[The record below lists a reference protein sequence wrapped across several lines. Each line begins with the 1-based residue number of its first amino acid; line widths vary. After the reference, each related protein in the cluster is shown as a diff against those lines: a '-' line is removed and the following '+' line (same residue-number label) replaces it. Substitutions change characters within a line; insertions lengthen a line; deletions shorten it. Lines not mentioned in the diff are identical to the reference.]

1 MRIGEHNFIRQL
13 QLHNE
18 KALVYVIDAYGG
30 LLKSIIRKQLYCLPE
45 RQEECMDDVL
55 LNIWQN
61 ISDFDETRNSF
72 KNWAAAIARYRAVD
86 YLRQYQRELMTVD
99 IEGTAVA
106 KEDKRLAAVMEQEIS
121 EEVEKMLDCLK
132 PMDRELFLRL
142 YVDTIYQLLNDV
154 ETDFSKYEQDELSVL
169 EKDRHKQTVLREVKR
184 MKNKKMKAW
193 KIAAGAAAACAVTVG
208 TVSLANPVFANEIF
222 SSVFGSLV
230 ENARGS
236 KYEKEDTTTLKTE
249 DEGLNKADGILARI
263 MDDGNKGNGPAISI
277 DGTQLAGYSER
288 SFEKTKDGSFV
299 AMNQIDLM
307 SPADSREKEIDLGL
321 DEKGTLVVNWDLS
334 EFSGYLWDQWDD
346 SGEYMKTGE
355 TKGQWNLR
363 FPVTIDR
370 SHNQTY
376 AVNKEDNGVQVKNAV
391 KTKAGLVLEVELP
404 DFTKAPYND
413 PYNDPDLAVKDSS
426 GKCLQWIN
434 QKTMQH
440 DDGTATMQIM
450 VLYDGEK
457 DLSFEVTT
465 KDEDQIKLADISF
478 QIP

>member
-1 MRIGEHNFIRQL
+1 M
-13 QLHNE
+13 
-18 KALVYVIDAYGG
+18 K
-30 LLKSIIRKQLYCLPE
+30 K
-45 RQEECMDDVL
+45 
-55 LNIWQN
+55 
-61 ISDFDETRNSF
+61 
-72 KNWAAAIARYRAVD
+72 
-86 YLRQYQRELMTVD
+86 
-99 IEGTAVA
+99 
-106 KEDKRLAAVMEQEIS
+106 
-121 EEVEKMLDCLK
+121 
-132 PMDRELFLRL
+132 
-142 YVDTIYQLLNDV
+142 TIYQLLNDV
-154 ETDFSKYEQDELSVL
+154 ETDFSKYERDELSVL
-169 EKDRHKQTVLREVKR
+169 EKNRHKQTVLREVKR

-193 KIAAGAAAACAVTVG
+193 KIAAGAAAACAVMVG

-236 KYEKEDTTTLKTE
+236 KYEKEDTDLYTKIGKNAEAVQEKTGKDEGDDYVTTMENNGVTISVSDVYCDGYVLYFTTTLKTE

-288 SFEKTKDGSFV
+288 PFEKTKDGSFV

-307 SPADSREKEIDLGL
+307 SPADSREKDIDLGL

-355 TKGQWNLR
+355 TKGKWNLR

-370 SHNQTY
+370 PHNQTY

-478 QIP
+478 QIQ

>member
-1 MRIGEHNFIRQL
+1 M
-13 QLHNE
+13 
-18 KALVYVIDAYGG
+18 K
-30 LLKSIIRKQLYCLPE
+30 K
-45 RQEECMDDVL
+45 
-55 LNIWQN
+55 
-61 ISDFDETRNSF
+61 
-72 KNWAAAIARYRAVD
+72 
-86 YLRQYQRELMTVD
+86 
-99 IEGTAVA
+99 
-106 KEDKRLAAVMEQEIS
+106 
-121 EEVEKMLDCLK
+121 
-132 PMDRELFLRL
+132 
-142 YVDTIYQLLNDV
+142 TIYQLLNDV

-169 EKDRHKQTVLREVKR
+169 EVKR

-193 KIAAGAAAACAVTVG
+193 KIAAGAAAACAVTIG

-236 KYEKEDTTTLKTE
+236 KYEKEDTDLYTKIGKNAEAVQENTGKGEGDNYVTTMENNGVTISVSDVYCDGYVLYFTTTLKTE

-288 SFEKTKDGSFV
+288 PFEKTKDGSFV

-334 EFSGYLWDQWDD
+334 ELSGYLWDQWDD

-376 AVNKEDNGVQVKNAV
+376 AINKEDNGVQVKNAV

>member
-1 MRIGEHNFIRQL
+1 M
-13 QLHNE
+13 
-18 KALVYVIDAYGG
+18 K
-30 LLKSIIRKQLYCLPE
+30 K
-45 RQEECMDDVL
+45 
-55 LNIWQN
+55 
-61 ISDFDETRNSF
+61 
-72 KNWAAAIARYRAVD
+72 
-86 YLRQYQRELMTVD
+86 
-99 IEGTAVA
+99 
-106 KEDKRLAAVMEQEIS
+106 
-121 EEVEKMLDCLK
+121 
-132 PMDRELFLRL
+132 
-142 YVDTIYQLLNDV
+142 TIYQLLNDV

-169 EKDRHKQTVLREVKR
+169 EKNRHKQTVLREVKR

-193 KIAAGAAAACAVTVG
+193 KIAAGAAAACAVTIG

-236 KYEKEDTTTLKTE
+236 KYEKEDTDLYTKIGKNAEAVQEKTGKDEGDDYVTTMENNGVTISVSDVYCDGYVLYFTTTLKTE

-307 SPADSREKEIDLGL
+307 SPADSREKDIDLGL

-334 EFSGYLWDQWDD
+334 ELSGYLWDQWDA

-478 QIP
+478 QIQ

>member
-1 MRIGEHNFIRQL
+1 M
-13 QLHNE
+13 
-18 KALVYVIDAYGG
+18 K
-30 LLKSIIRKQLYCLPE
+30 K
-45 RQEECMDDVL
+45 
-55 LNIWQN
+55 
-61 ISDFDETRNSF
+61 
-72 KNWAAAIARYRAVD
+72 
-86 YLRQYQRELMTVD
+86 
-99 IEGTAVA
+99 
-106 KEDKRLAAVMEQEIS
+106 
-121 EEVEKMLDCLK
+121 
-132 PMDRELFLRL
+132 
-142 YVDTIYQLLNDV
+142 TIYQLLNDV

-169 EKDRHKQTVLREVKR
+169 EKNRHKQTVLREVKR

-236 KYEKEDTTTLKTE
+236 KYEKEDTDLYTKIGKNAEALQEKTGKDEGDDYVTTMENNGVTISVSDVYCDGYVLYFTTTLKTE

-334 EFSGYLWDQWDD
+334 EFSGYLWDQWDA

-376 AVNKEDNGVQVKNAV
+376 AINKEDNEVQVKNAI

-404 DFTKAPYND
+404 DFTKA

>member
-1 MRIGEHNFIRQL
+1 M
-13 QLHNE
+13 
-18 KALVYVIDAYGG
+18 K
-30 LLKSIIRKQLYCLPE
+30 K
-45 RQEECMDDVL
+45 
-55 LNIWQN
+55 
-61 ISDFDETRNSF
+61 
-72 KNWAAAIARYRAVD
+72 
-86 YLRQYQRELMTVD
+86 
-99 IEGTAVA
+99 
-106 KEDKRLAAVMEQEIS
+106 
-121 EEVEKMLDCLK
+121 
-132 PMDRELFLRL
+132 
-142 YVDTIYQLLNDV
+142 TIYQLLNDV

-236 KYEKEDTTTLKTE
+236 KYEKEDTDLYTKIGKNAEAVQEKTGKDEGDDYVTTMENNGVTISVSDVYCDGYVLYFTTTLKTE

>member
-1 MRIGEHNFIRQL
+1 M
-13 QLHNE
+13 
-18 KALVYVIDAYGG
+18 K
-30 LLKSIIRKQLYCLPE
+30 K
-45 RQEECMDDVL
+45 
-55 LNIWQN
+55 
-61 ISDFDETRNSF
+61 
-72 KNWAAAIARYRAVD
+72 
-86 YLRQYQRELMTVD
+86 
-99 IEGTAVA
+99 
-106 KEDKRLAAVMEQEIS
+106 
-121 EEVEKMLDCLK
+121 
-132 PMDRELFLRL
+132 
-142 YVDTIYQLLNDV
+142 TIYQLLNDV

-169 EKDRHKQTVLREVKR
+169 EKNRHKQTVLREVKR

-193 KIAAGAAAACAVTVG
+193 KIAAGAAAACAVTIG

-236 KYEKEDTTTLKTE
+236 KYEKEDTDLYTKIGKNAEAVQEKTGKDEGDDYVTTMENNGVTISVSDVYCDGYVLYFTTTLKTE

>member
-1 MRIGEHNFIRQL
+1 M
-13 QLHNE
+13 
-18 KALVYVIDAYGG
+18 K
-30 LLKSIIRKQLYCLPE
+30 K
-45 RQEECMDDVL
+45 
-55 LNIWQN
+55 
-61 ISDFDETRNSF
+61 
-72 KNWAAAIARYRAVD
+72 
-86 YLRQYQRELMTVD
+86 
-99 IEGTAVA
+99 
-106 KEDKRLAAVMEQEIS
+106 
-121 EEVEKMLDCLK
+121 
-132 PMDRELFLRL
+132 
-142 YVDTIYQLLNDV
+142 TIYQLLNDV

-236 KYEKEDTTTLKTE
+236 KYEKEDTDLYTKIGKNAEAVQEKTGKDEEDNYVTTMENNGVTISVSDVYCDGYVLYFTTTLKTE

-288 SFEKTKDGSFV
+288 PFEKTKDGSFV

-307 SPADSREKEIDLGL
+307 SPADSCEKEIDLGL

-440 DDGTATMQIM
+440 DAGTATMQIM

-478 QIP
+478 QIQ

>member
-1 MRIGEHNFIRQL
+1 M
-13 QLHNE
+13 
-18 KALVYVIDAYGG
+18 K
-30 LLKSIIRKQLYCLPE
+30 K
-45 RQEECMDDVL
+45 
-55 LNIWQN
+55 
-61 ISDFDETRNSF
+61 
-72 KNWAAAIARYRAVD
+72 
-86 YLRQYQRELMTVD
+86 
-99 IEGTAVA
+99 
-106 KEDKRLAAVMEQEIS
+106 
-121 EEVEKMLDCLK
+121 
-132 PMDRELFLRL
+132 
-142 YVDTIYQLLNDV
+142 TIYQLLNDV

-169 EKDRHKQTVLREVKR
+169 EKNRHKQTVLREVKR

-236 KYEKEDTTTLKTE
+236 KYEKEDTDLYTKIGKNAEAVQEKTGKDEGDDYVTTMENNGVTISVSDVYCDGYVLYFTTTLKTE

>member
-1 MRIGEHNFIRQL
+1 M
-13 QLHNE
+13 
-18 KALVYVIDAYGG
+18 K
-30 LLKSIIRKQLYCLPE
+30 K
-45 RQEECMDDVL
+45 
-55 LNIWQN
+55 
-61 ISDFDETRNSF
+61 
-72 KNWAAAIARYRAVD
+72 
-86 YLRQYQRELMTVD
+86 
-99 IEGTAVA
+99 
-106 KEDKRLAAVMEQEIS
+106 
-121 EEVEKMLDCLK
+121 
-132 PMDRELFLRL
+132 
-142 YVDTIYQLLNDV
+142 TIYQLLNDV
-154 ETDFSKYEQDELSVL
+154 ETDFGKYEQDELSVQ
-169 EKDRHKQTVLREVKR
+169 EKDRHKQRVLREVKK
-184 MKNKKMKAW
+184 MKNKKMKVW

-208 TVSLANPVFANEIF
+208 TLSLANPVFANEIF
-222 SSVFGSLV
+222 SGVFGSLV

-236 KYEKEDTTTLKTE
+236 KYEKEDTDLYTKIGKNAEAVQEAVQEEAGKGDGYVTAMEDNGVAISVSDVYCDGYVLYFTTTLKTE
-249 DEGLNKADGILARI
+249 NEKLNQADGI
-263 MDDGNKGNGPAISI
+263 MSDGNKGNGPAISI

-288 SFEKTKDGSFV
+288 PFEKTKDGSFV

-307 SPADSREKEIDLGL
+307 SPADSSEKDIDLCL

-334 EFSGYLWDQWDD
+334 EISGYLWDQWDA

-370 SHNQTY
+370 SHNRTY
-376 AVNKEDNGVQVKNAV
+376 AINKEDNGVQVKNAV

-413 PYNDPDLAVKDSS
+413 PYNDPNLAVKDKN
-426 GKCLQWIN
+426 GTCLQWMN

-440 DDGTATMQIM
+440 DDGTAAMQIM

-465 KDEDQIKLADISF
+465 RDENQITLADIGF

>member
-1 MRIGEHNFIRQL
+1 M
-13 QLHNE
+13 
-18 KALVYVIDAYGG
+18 K
-30 LLKSIIRKQLYCLPE
+30 K
-45 RQEECMDDVL
+45 
-55 LNIWQN
+55 
-61 ISDFDETRNSF
+61 
-72 KNWAAAIARYRAVD
+72 
-86 YLRQYQRELMTVD
+86 
-99 IEGTAVA
+99 
-106 KEDKRLAAVMEQEIS
+106 
-121 EEVEKMLDCLK
+121 
-132 PMDRELFLRL
+132 
-142 YVDTIYQLLNDV
+142 TIYQLLNDV

-169 EKDRHKQTVLREVKR
+169 EKNRHKQTVLREVKR

-208 TVSLANPVFANEIF
+208 TVSLANPVFTNEIF

-236 KYEKEDTTTLKTE
+236 KYEKEDTDLYTKIGKNAEAVQEKTGKDEGDDYVTTMENNGVTISVSDVYCDGYVLYFTTTLKTE

>member
-1 MRIGEHNFIRQL
+1 M
-13 QLHNE
+13 
-18 KALVYVIDAYGG
+18 K
-30 LLKSIIRKQLYCLPE
+30 K
-45 RQEECMDDVL
+45 
-55 LNIWQN
+55 
-61 ISDFDETRNSF
+61 
-72 KNWAAAIARYRAVD
+72 
-86 YLRQYQRELMTVD
+86 
-99 IEGTAVA
+99 
-106 KEDKRLAAVMEQEIS
+106 
-121 EEVEKMLDCLK
+121 
-132 PMDRELFLRL
+132 
-142 YVDTIYQLLNDV
+142 TIYQLLNDV

-169 EKDRHKQTVLREVKR
+169 EKNRHKQTVLREVKR

-236 KYEKEDTTTLKTE
+236 KYEKEDTDLYTKIGKNAEAVQEKTGKDEGDDYVTTMENNGVTISVSDVYCDGYVLYFTTTLKTE

-370 SHNQTY
+370 PHNQTY

-478 QIP
+478 QIQ

>member
-1 MRIGEHNFIRQL
+1 M
-13 QLHNE
+13 
-18 KALVYVIDAYGG
+18 K
-30 LLKSIIRKQLYCLPE
+30 K
-45 RQEECMDDVL
+45 
-55 LNIWQN
+55 
-61 ISDFDETRNSF
+61 
-72 KNWAAAIARYRAVD
+72 
-86 YLRQYQRELMTVD
+86 
-99 IEGTAVA
+99 
-106 KEDKRLAAVMEQEIS
+106 
-121 EEVEKMLDCLK
+121 
-132 PMDRELFLRL
+132 
-142 YVDTIYQLLNDV
+142 TIYQLLNDV

-193 KIAAGAAAACAVTVG
+193 KIAAGAAAACAVMVG

-236 KYEKEDTTTLKTE
+236 KYEKEDTDLYTKIGKNAEALQEKTGKDEGDDYVTTMENNGVTISVSDVYCDGYILYFTTTLKTE

-334 EFSGYLWDQWDD
+334 EFSGYLWDQWDA

-376 AVNKEDNGVQVKNAV
+376 AINKEDNGVQVKNAV

-478 QIP
+478 QIQ

>member
-1 MRIGEHNFIRQL
+1 M
-13 QLHNE
+13 
-18 KALVYVIDAYGG
+18 K
-30 LLKSIIRKQLYCLPE
+30 K
-45 RQEECMDDVL
+45 
-55 LNIWQN
+55 
-61 ISDFDETRNSF
+61 
-72 KNWAAAIARYRAVD
+72 
-86 YLRQYQRELMTVD
+86 
-99 IEGTAVA
+99 
-106 KEDKRLAAVMEQEIS
+106 
-121 EEVEKMLDCLK
+121 
-132 PMDRELFLRL
+132 
-142 YVDTIYQLLNDV
+142 TIYQLLNDV

-169 EKDRHKQTVLREVKR
+169 EKNRHKQTVLREVKR

-193 KIAAGAAAACAVTVG
+193 KIAAGAAAACAVTIG

-236 KYEKEDTTTLKTE
+236 KYEKEDTDLYTKIGKNAEAVQENTGKGEGDNYVTTMENNGVTISVSDVYCDGYVLYFTTTLKTE

-288 SFEKTKDGSFV
+288 PFEKTKDGSFV

-334 EFSGYLWDQWDD
+334 ELSGYLWDQWDD

-376 AVNKEDNGVQVKNAV
+376 AINKEDNGVQVKNAV

>member
-1 MRIGEHNFIRQL
+1 M
-13 QLHNE
+13 
-18 KALVYVIDAYGG
+18 K
-30 LLKSIIRKQLYCLPE
+30 K
-45 RQEECMDDVL
+45 
-55 LNIWQN
+55 
-61 ISDFDETRNSF
+61 
-72 KNWAAAIARYRAVD
+72 
-86 YLRQYQRELMTVD
+86 
-99 IEGTAVA
+99 
-106 KEDKRLAAVMEQEIS
+106 
-121 EEVEKMLDCLK
+121 
-132 PMDRELFLRL
+132 
-142 YVDTIYQLLNDV
+142 TIYQLLNDV

-169 EKDRHKQTVLREVKR
+169 EKNRHKQTVLREVKR

-193 KIAAGAAAACAVTVG
+193 KIAAGAAAACAVTIG

-236 KYEKEDTTTLKTE
+236 KYEKEDTDLYTKIGKNAEAVQEKTGKDEGDDYVTTMENNGVTISVSDVYCDGYVLYFTTTLKTE

-434 QKTMQH
+434 QKTVQH

>member
-1 MRIGEHNFIRQL
+1 M
-13 QLHNE
+13 
-18 KALVYVIDAYGG
+18 K
-30 LLKSIIRKQLYCLPE
+30 K
-45 RQEECMDDVL
+45 
-55 LNIWQN
+55 
-61 ISDFDETRNSF
+61 
-72 KNWAAAIARYRAVD
+72 
-86 YLRQYQRELMTVD
+86 
-99 IEGTAVA
+99 
-106 KEDKRLAAVMEQEIS
+106 
-121 EEVEKMLDCLK
+121 
-132 PMDRELFLRL
+132 
-142 YVDTIYQLLNDV
+142 TIYQLLNDV

-169 EKDRHKQTVLREVKR
+169 EKNRHKQTVLREVKR

-193 KIAAGAAAACAVTVG
+193 KIAAGAAAACAVTIG

-236 KYEKEDTTTLKTE
+236 KYEKEDTDLYTKIGKNAEAVQENTGKGEGDNYVTTMENNGVTISVSDVYCDGYVLYFTTTLKTE

-288 SFEKTKDGSFV
+288 PFEKTKDGSFV

-376 AVNKEDNGVQVKNAV
+376 AINKEDNGVQVKNAV

-434 QKTMQH
+434 QKTVQH

>member
-1 MRIGEHNFIRQL
+1 M
-13 QLHNE
+13 
-18 KALVYVIDAYGG
+18 K
-30 LLKSIIRKQLYCLPE
+30 K
-45 RQEECMDDVL
+45 
-55 LNIWQN
+55 
-61 ISDFDETRNSF
+61 
-72 KNWAAAIARYRAVD
+72 
-86 YLRQYQRELMTVD
+86 
-99 IEGTAVA
+99 
-106 KEDKRLAAVMEQEIS
+106 
-121 EEVEKMLDCLK
+121 
-132 PMDRELFLRL
+132 
-142 YVDTIYQLLNDV
+142 TIYQLLNDV

-236 KYEKEDTTTLKTE
+236 KYEKEDTDLYTKIGKNAEAVQEKTGKDEGDNYVTTMENNGVTISVSDVYCDGYVLYFTTTLKTE

-478 QIP
+478 QIQ

>member
-1 MRIGEHNFIRQL
+1 M
-13 QLHNE
+13 
-18 KALVYVIDAYGG
+18 K
-30 LLKSIIRKQLYCLPE
+30 K
-45 RQEECMDDVL
+45 
-55 LNIWQN
+55 
-61 ISDFDETRNSF
+61 
-72 KNWAAAIARYRAVD
+72 
-86 YLRQYQRELMTVD
+86 
-99 IEGTAVA
+99 
-106 KEDKRLAAVMEQEIS
+106 
-121 EEVEKMLDCLK
+121 
-132 PMDRELFLRL
+132 
-142 YVDTIYQLLNDV
+142 TIYQLLNDV
-154 ETDFSKYEQDELSVL
+154 ETDFGKYEQDELSVQ

-184 MKNKKMKAW
+184 MKNNKRKAW
-193 KIAAGAAAACAVTVG
+193 KIVAGTAAACAAMIG

-236 KYEKEDTTTLKTE
+236 KYEKEDTDLYTKIGKNAEAVQEEAGKGEGDGYVTVMENNGVTISVSDVYCDGYVLYFTTTLKTE
-249 DEGLNKADGILARI
+249 DEKLNQADGILARI
-263 MDDGNKGNGPAISI
+263 MSEGNKGDGPAISI

-288 SFEKTKDGSFV
+288 PFEKTKDGSFV

-307 SPADSREKEIDLGL
+307 SPADSSEKDVDLGI
-321 DEKGTLVVNWDLS
+321 DSKETLVVNWDLS
-334 EFSGYLWDQWDD
+334 ELSGYLWDQWDA
-346 SGEYMKTGE
+346 SGEYMQTGE

-376 AVNKEDNGVQVKNAV
+376 AINKEDNGVRVKNAV
-391 KTKAGLVLEVELP
+391 KTKAGLVVEVELP

-413 PYNDPDLAVKDSS
+413 PYNDPDLVVKDKN
-426 GKCLQWIN
+426 GTCLQWMN

-465 KDEDQIKLADISF
+465 KDEDQITLADIGF

>member
-1 MRIGEHNFIRQL
+1 M
-13 QLHNE
+13 
-18 KALVYVIDAYGG
+18 K
-30 LLKSIIRKQLYCLPE
+30 K
-45 RQEECMDDVL
+45 
-55 LNIWQN
+55 
-61 ISDFDETRNSF
+61 
-72 KNWAAAIARYRAVD
+72 
-86 YLRQYQRELMTVD
+86 
-99 IEGTAVA
+99 
-106 KEDKRLAAVMEQEIS
+106 
-121 EEVEKMLDCLK
+121 
-132 PMDRELFLRL
+132 
-142 YVDTIYQLLNDV
+142 TIYQLLNDV
-154 ETDFSKYEQDELSVL
+154 ETDFGKYEQDELSVQ

-184 MKNKKMKAW
+184 MKNNKRKAW
-193 KIAAGAAAACAVTVG
+193 KIVAGTAAACAAMIG

-236 KYEKEDTTTLKTE
+236 KYEKEDTDLYTKIGKNAEAVQEEAGKGEGDGYVTVMENNGVTISVSDVYCDGYVLYFTTTLKTE
-249 DEGLNKADGILARI
+249 DEKLNQADGILARI
-263 MDDGNKGNGPAISI
+263 MSEGNKGDGPAISI

-288 SFEKTKDGSFV
+288 PFEKTKDGSFV

-307 SPADSREKEIDLGL
+307 SPADSSEKDVDLGI
-321 DEKGTLVVNWDLS
+321 DSKETLVVNWDLS
-334 EFSGYLWDQWDD
+334 ELSGYLWDQWDA
-346 SGEYMKTGE
+346 SGEYMQTGE

-376 AVNKEDNGVQVKNAV
+376 AINKEHNGVRVKNAV
-391 KTKAGLVLEVELP
+391 KTKAGLVVEVELP

-413 PYNDPDLAVKDSS
+413 PYNDPDLAVKDKN
-426 GKCLQWIN
+426 GTCLQWMN

-465 KDEDQIKLADISF
+465 KDEDQITLADIGF

>member
-1 MRIGEHNFIRQL
+1 M
-13 QLHNE
+13 
-18 KALVYVIDAYGG
+18 K
-30 LLKSIIRKQLYCLPE
+30 K
-45 RQEECMDDVL
+45 
-55 LNIWQN
+55 
-61 ISDFDETRNSF
+61 
-72 KNWAAAIARYRAVD
+72 
-86 YLRQYQRELMTVD
+86 
-99 IEGTAVA
+99 
-106 KEDKRLAAVMEQEIS
+106 
-121 EEVEKMLDCLK
+121 
-132 PMDRELFLRL
+132 
-142 YVDTIYQLLNDV
+142 TIYQLLNDV
-154 ETDFSKYEQDELSVL
+154 ETDFGKYEQDELSVQ

-184 MKNKKMKAW
+184 MKNNKRKAW
-193 KIAAGAAAACAVTVG
+193 KIVAGTAAACAAMIG

-236 KYEKEDTTTLKTE
+236 KYEKEDTDLYTKIGKNAEAVQEEAGKGEGDGYVTVMENNGVTISVSDVYCDGYVLYFTTTLKTE
-249 DEGLNKADGILARI
+249 DEKLNQADGILARI
-263 MDDGNKGNGPAISI
+263 MSEGNKGDGPAISI

-288 SFEKTKDGSFV
+288 PFEKTKDGSFV

-307 SPADSREKEIDLGL
+307 SPADSSEKDVDLGI
-321 DEKGTLVVNWDLS
+321 DSKETLVVNWDLS
-334 EFSGYLWDQWDD
+334 ELSGYLWDQWDA
-346 SGEYMKTGE
+346 SGEYMQTGE

-376 AVNKEDNGVQVKNAV
+376 AINKEDNGVRVKNAV
-391 KTKAGLVLEVELP
+391 KTKAGLVVEVELP

-413 PYNDPDLAVKDSS
+413 PYNDPDLAVKDKN
-426 GKCLQWIN
+426 GTCLQWMN

-465 KDEDQIKLADISF
+465 KDEDQITLADIGF

>member
-1 MRIGEHNFIRQL
+1 M
-13 QLHNE
+13 
-18 KALVYVIDAYGG
+18 K
-30 LLKSIIRKQLYCLPE
+30 K
-45 RQEECMDDVL
+45 
-55 LNIWQN
+55 
-61 ISDFDETRNSF
+61 
-72 KNWAAAIARYRAVD
+72 
-86 YLRQYQRELMTVD
+86 
-99 IEGTAVA
+99 
-106 KEDKRLAAVMEQEIS
+106 
-121 EEVEKMLDCLK
+121 
-132 PMDRELFLRL
+132 
-142 YVDTIYQLLNDV
+142 TIYQLLNDV

-236 KYEKEDTTTLKTE
+236 KYEKEDTDLYTKIGKNAEAVQEKTGKDEGDNYVTTMENNGVTISVSDVYCDGYVLYFTTTLKTE

-288 SFEKTKDGSFV
+288 PFEKTKDGSFV

-334 EFSGYLWDQWDD
+334 EFSGYLWDQWDA

-376 AVNKEDNGVQVKNAV
+376 AINKEDNGVQVKNAI

>member
-1 MRIGEHNFIRQL
+1 M
-13 QLHNE
+13 
-18 KALVYVIDAYGG
+18 K
-30 LLKSIIRKQLYCLPE
+30 K
-45 RQEECMDDVL
+45 
-55 LNIWQN
+55 
-61 ISDFDETRNSF
+61 
-72 KNWAAAIARYRAVD
+72 
-86 YLRQYQRELMTVD
+86 
-99 IEGTAVA
+99 
-106 KEDKRLAAVMEQEIS
+106 
-121 EEVEKMLDCLK
+121 
-132 PMDRELFLRL
+132 
-142 YVDTIYQLLNDV
+142 TIYQLLNDV

-169 EKDRHKQTVLREVKR
+169 EKNRHKQTVLREEKR

-193 KIAAGAAAACAVTVG
+193 KIAAGAAAACAVTIG

-236 KYEKEDTTTLKTE
+236 KYEKEDTDLYTKIGKNAEAVQEKTGKDEGDDYVTTMENNGVTISVSDVYCDGYVLYFTTTLKTE

-288 SFEKTKDGSFV
+288 PFEKTKDGSFV

-307 SPADSREKEIDLGL
+307 SPADSREKDIDLGL

-334 EFSGYLWDQWDD
+334 ELSGYLWDQWDA

-478 QIP
+478 QIQ

>member
-1 MRIGEHNFIRQL
+1 M
-13 QLHNE
+13 
-18 KALVYVIDAYGG
+18 K
-30 LLKSIIRKQLYCLPE
+30 K
-45 RQEECMDDVL
+45 
-55 LNIWQN
+55 
-61 ISDFDETRNSF
+61 
-72 KNWAAAIARYRAVD
+72 
-86 YLRQYQRELMTVD
+86 
-99 IEGTAVA
+99 
-106 KEDKRLAAVMEQEIS
+106 
-121 EEVEKMLDCLK
+121 
-132 PMDRELFLRL
+132 
-142 YVDTIYQLLNDV
+142 TIYQLLNDV
-154 ETDFSKYEQDELSVL
+154 ETDFGKYEQDELSVQ

-184 MKNKKMKAW
+184 MKNNKRKAW
-193 KIAAGAAAACAVTVG
+193 KIVAGTAAACAAMIG

-236 KYEKEDTTTLKTE
+236 KYEKEDTDLYTKIGKNAEAVQEEAGNGEGDGYVTVMENNGVTISVSDVYCDGYVLYFTTTLKTE
-249 DEGLNKADGILARI
+249 DEKLNQADGILARI
-263 MDDGNKGNGPAISI
+263 MSEGNKGDGPAISI

-288 SFEKTKDGSFV
+288 PFEKTKDGSFV

-307 SPADSREKEIDLGL
+307 SPADSSEKDVDLGI
-321 DEKGTLVVNWDLS
+321 DSKETLVVNWDLS
-334 EFSGYLWDQWDD
+334 ELSGYLWDQWDA
-346 SGEYMKTGE
+346 SGEYMQTGE

-376 AVNKEDNGVQVKNAV
+376 AINKEDNGVRVKNAV
-391 KTKAGLVLEVELP
+391 KTKAGLVVEVELP

-413 PYNDPDLAVKDSS
+413 PYNDPDLAVKDKN
-426 GKCLQWIN
+426 GTCLQWMN

-465 KDEDQIKLADISF
+465 KDEDQITLADIGF

>member
-1 MRIGEHNFIRQL
+1 M
-13 QLHNE
+13 
-18 KALVYVIDAYGG
+18 K
-30 LLKSIIRKQLYCLPE
+30 K
-45 RQEECMDDVL
+45 
-55 LNIWQN
+55 
-61 ISDFDETRNSF
+61 
-72 KNWAAAIARYRAVD
+72 
-86 YLRQYQRELMTVD
+86 
-99 IEGTAVA
+99 
-106 KEDKRLAAVMEQEIS
+106 
-121 EEVEKMLDCLK
+121 
-132 PMDRELFLRL
+132 
-142 YVDTIYQLLNDV
+142 TIYQLLNDV

-184 MKNKKMKAW
+184 MKNKKMKTW
-193 KIAAGAAAACAVTVG
+193 KVAAAAAACAVTVG
-208 TVSLANPVFANEIF
+208 AVSLANPVFANEIF

-236 KYEKEDTTTLKTE
+236 KYGKEDTDLYTKIGKNAEAVQEKTGKDERDDYVTTMENNGVTISVSDVYCDGYVLYFTTTLKTE
-249 DEGLNKADGILARI
+249 NEGLNKADGILARI

-288 SFEKTKDGSFV
+288 PFEKTKDGSFV

-307 SPADSREKEIDLGL
+307 SPADSSEKDIDLGL
-321 DEKGTLVVNWDLS
+321 DEKETLVVNWDLS
-334 EFSGYLWDQWDD
+334 ELSGYLWDQWDD
-346 SGEYMKTGE
+346 SGEYMRTGE
-355 TKGQWNLR
+355 TKGQWNLC

-370 SHNQTY
+370 THNQTY
-376 AVNKEDNGVQVKNAV
+376 AVNKEDNGVRVKNAI

-457 DLSFEVTT
+457 NLSFEVTT
-465 KDEDQIKLADISF
+465 KDEEQIKLADIGF
-478 QIP
+478 QI

>member
-1 MRIGEHNFIRQL
+1 M
-13 QLHNE
+13 
-18 KALVYVIDAYGG
+18 K
-30 LLKSIIRKQLYCLPE
+30 K
-45 RQEECMDDVL
+45 
-55 LNIWQN
+55 
-61 ISDFDETRNSF
+61 
-72 KNWAAAIARYRAVD
+72 
-86 YLRQYQRELMTVD
+86 
-99 IEGTAVA
+99 
-106 KEDKRLAAVMEQEIS
+106 
-121 EEVEKMLDCLK
+121 
-132 PMDRELFLRL
+132 
-142 YVDTIYQLLNDV
+142 TIYQLLNDV

-236 KYEKEDTTTLKTE
+236 KYEKEDTDLYTKIGKNAEAVQEKTGKDEGDNYVTTMENNGVTISVSDVYCDGYVLYFTTTLKTE

-288 SFEKTKDGSFV
+288 PFEKTKDGSFV

-478 QIP
+478 QIQ

>member
-1 MRIGEHNFIRQL
+1 M
-13 QLHNE
+13 
-18 KALVYVIDAYGG
+18 K
-30 LLKSIIRKQLYCLPE
+30 K
-45 RQEECMDDVL
+45 
-55 LNIWQN
+55 
-61 ISDFDETRNSF
+61 
-72 KNWAAAIARYRAVD
+72 
-86 YLRQYQRELMTVD
+86 
-99 IEGTAVA
+99 
-106 KEDKRLAAVMEQEIS
+106 
-121 EEVEKMLDCLK
+121 
-132 PMDRELFLRL
+132 
-142 YVDTIYQLLNDV
+142 TIYQLLNDV
-154 ETDFSKYEQDELSVL
+154 ETDFGKYEQDELSVQ

-184 MKNKKMKAW
+184 MKNNKRKAW
-193 KIAAGAAAACAVTVG
+193 KIVAGTAAACAAMIG

-236 KYEKEDTTTLKTE
+236 KYEKEDTDLYTKIGKNAETVQEEAGKGEGDGYVTAMENNGVTISVSDVYCDGYVLYFTTTLKTE
-249 DEGLNKADGILARI
+249 DEKLNQADGILARI
-263 MDDGNKGNGPAISI
+263 MSEGNKGDGPAISI

-288 SFEKTKDGSFV
+288 PFEKTKDGSFV

-307 SPADSREKEIDLGL
+307 SPADSSEKDVDLGI
-321 DEKGTLVVNWDLS
+321 DSKETLVVNWDLS
-334 EFSGYLWDQWDD
+334 ELSGYLWDQWDA
-346 SGEYMKTGE
+346 SGEYMQTGE

-376 AVNKEDNGVQVKNAV
+376 AINKEDNGVRVKNAV
-391 KTKAGLVLEVELP
+391 KTKAGLVVEVELP

-413 PYNDPDLAVKDSS
+413 PYNDPDLAVKDKN
-426 GKCLQWIN
+426 GTCLQWMN

-465 KDEDQIKLADISF
+465 KDEDQITLADIGF

>member
-1 MRIGEHNFIRQL
+1 M
-13 QLHNE
+13 
-18 KALVYVIDAYGG
+18 K
-30 LLKSIIRKQLYCLPE
+30 K
-45 RQEECMDDVL
+45 
-55 LNIWQN
+55 
-61 ISDFDETRNSF
+61 
-72 KNWAAAIARYRAVD
+72 
-86 YLRQYQRELMTVD
+86 
-99 IEGTAVA
+99 
-106 KEDKRLAAVMEQEIS
+106 
-121 EEVEKMLDCLK
+121 
-132 PMDRELFLRL
+132 
-142 YVDTIYQLLNDV
+142 TIYQLLNDV

-169 EKDRHKQTVLREVKR
+169 EKNRHKQTVLREVKR

-193 KIAAGAAAACAVTVG
+193 KIAAGAAAACAVTIG

-236 KYEKEDTTTLKTE
+236 KYEKEDTDLYTKIGKNAEAVQEKTGKDEGDDYVTTMENNGVTISVSDVYCDGYVLYFTTTLKTE

-288 SFEKTKDGSFV
+288 PFEKTKDGSFV

-334 EFSGYLWDQWDD
+334 ELSGYLWDQWDA

-478 QIP
+478 QIQ

>member
-1 MRIGEHNFIRQL
+1 M
-13 QLHNE
+13 
-18 KALVYVIDAYGG
+18 K
-30 LLKSIIRKQLYCLPE
+30 K
-45 RQEECMDDVL
+45 
-55 LNIWQN
+55 
-61 ISDFDETRNSF
+61 
-72 KNWAAAIARYRAVD
+72 
-86 YLRQYQRELMTVD
+86 
-99 IEGTAVA
+99 
-106 KEDKRLAAVMEQEIS
+106 
-121 EEVEKMLDCLK
+121 
-132 PMDRELFLRL
+132 
-142 YVDTIYQLLNDV
+142 TIYQLLNDV

-169 EKDRHKQTVLREVKR
+169 EKNRHKQTVLREVKR

-193 KIAAGAAAACAVTVG
+193 KIAAGAAAACAVTIG

-236 KYEKEDTTTLKTE
+236 KYEKEDTDLYTKIGKNAEAVQEKTGKDEGDDYVTTMENNGVTISVSDVYCDGYVLYFTTTLKTE

-288 SFEKTKDGSFV
+288 PFEKTKDGSFV

-307 SPADSREKEIDLGL
+307 SPADSREKDIDLGL

-334 EFSGYLWDQWDD
+334 ELSGYLWDQWDA

-478 QIP
+478 QIQ

>member
-1 MRIGEHNFIRQL
+1 M
-13 QLHNE
+13 
-18 KALVYVIDAYGG
+18 K
-30 LLKSIIRKQLYCLPE
+30 K
-45 RQEECMDDVL
+45 
-55 LNIWQN
+55 
-61 ISDFDETRNSF
+61 
-72 KNWAAAIARYRAVD
+72 
-86 YLRQYQRELMTVD
+86 
-99 IEGTAVA
+99 
-106 KEDKRLAAVMEQEIS
+106 
-121 EEVEKMLDCLK
+121 
-132 PMDRELFLRL
+132 
-142 YVDTIYQLLNDV
+142 TIYQLLNDV

-236 KYEKEDTTTLKTE
+236 KYEKEDTDLYTKIGKNAEAVQEKTGKDEGDNYVTTMENNGVTISVSDVYCDGYVLYFTTTLKTE

-288 SFEKTKDGSFV
+288 PFEKTKDGSFV

-440 DDGTATMQIM
+440 DDGTSTMQIM

-478 QIP
+478 QIQ

>member
-1 MRIGEHNFIRQL
+1 M
-13 QLHNE
+13 
-18 KALVYVIDAYGG
+18 K
-30 LLKSIIRKQLYCLPE
+30 K
-45 RQEECMDDVL
+45 
-55 LNIWQN
+55 
-61 ISDFDETRNSF
+61 
-72 KNWAAAIARYRAVD
+72 
-86 YLRQYQRELMTVD
+86 
-99 IEGTAVA
+99 
-106 KEDKRLAAVMEQEIS
+106 
-121 EEVEKMLDCLK
+121 
-132 PMDRELFLRL
+132 
-142 YVDTIYQLLNDV
+142 TIYQLLNDV

-169 EKDRHKQTVLREVKR
+169 EKNRHKQTVLREVKR

-193 KIAAGAAAACAVTVG
+193 KIAAGAAAACAVTIG

-236 KYEKEDTTTLKTE
+236 KYEKEDTDLYTKIGKNAEAVQEKTGKDEGDDYVTTMENNGVTISVSDVYCDGYVLYFTTTLKTE

-376 AVNKEDNGVQVKNAV
+376 AINKEDNGVQVKNAV

-434 QKTMQH
+434 QKTVQH

>member
-1 MRIGEHNFIRQL
+1 M
-13 QLHNE
+13 
-18 KALVYVIDAYGG
+18 K
-30 LLKSIIRKQLYCLPE
+30 K
-45 RQEECMDDVL
+45 
-55 LNIWQN
+55 
-61 ISDFDETRNSF
+61 
-72 KNWAAAIARYRAVD
+72 
-86 YLRQYQRELMTVD
+86 
-99 IEGTAVA
+99 
-106 KEDKRLAAVMEQEIS
+106 
-121 EEVEKMLDCLK
+121 
-132 PMDRELFLRL
+132 
-142 YVDTIYQLLNDV
+142 TIYQLLNDV

-169 EKDRHKQTVLREVKR
+169 EKNRHKQTVLREVKR

-193 KIAAGAAAACAVTVG
+193 KIAAGAAAACAVTIG

-236 KYEKEDTTTLKTE
+236 KYEKEDTDLYTKIGKNAEAVQEKTGKDEGDDYVTTMENNGVTISVSDVYCDGYVLYFTTTLKTE

-465 KDEDQIKLADISF
+465 KDEDQIKLVDISF

>member
-1 MRIGEHNFIRQL
+1 M
-13 QLHNE
+13 
-18 KALVYVIDAYGG
+18 K
-30 LLKSIIRKQLYCLPE
+30 K
-45 RQEECMDDVL
+45 
-55 LNIWQN
+55 
-61 ISDFDETRNSF
+61 
-72 KNWAAAIARYRAVD
+72 
-86 YLRQYQRELMTVD
+86 
-99 IEGTAVA
+99 
-106 KEDKRLAAVMEQEIS
+106 
-121 EEVEKMLDCLK
+121 
-132 PMDRELFLRL
+132 
-142 YVDTIYQLLNDV
+142 TIYQLLNDV

-236 KYEKEDTTTLKTE
+236 KYEKEDTDLYTKIGKNAEAVQEKTGKDEGDNYVTTMENNGVTISVSDVYCDGYVLYFTTTLKTE

-288 SFEKTKDGSFV
+288 PFEKTKDGSFV

-307 SPADSREKEIDLGL
+307 SPADSREKDIDLGL

-334 EFSGYLWDQWDD
+334 ELSGYLWDQWDA

-478 QIP
+478 QIQ

>member
-1 MRIGEHNFIRQL
+1 M
-13 QLHNE
+13 
-18 KALVYVIDAYGG
+18 K
-30 LLKSIIRKQLYCLPE
+30 K
-45 RQEECMDDVL
+45 
-55 LNIWQN
+55 
-61 ISDFDETRNSF
+61 
-72 KNWAAAIARYRAVD
+72 
-86 YLRQYQRELMTVD
+86 
-99 IEGTAVA
+99 
-106 KEDKRLAAVMEQEIS
+106 
-121 EEVEKMLDCLK
+121 
-132 PMDRELFLRL
+132 
-142 YVDTIYQLLNDV
+142 TIYQLLNDV

-169 EKDRHKQTVLREVKR
+169 EKNRHKQTVLREVKR

-193 KIAAGAAAACAVTVG
+193 KIAAGAAAACAVTIG

-236 KYEKEDTTTLKTE
+236 KYEKEDTDLYTKIGKNAEAVQEKTGKDEGDDYVTTMENNGVTISVSDVYCDGYVLYFTTTLKTE

-334 EFSGYLWDQWDD
+334 ELSGYLWDQWDD

>member
-1 MRIGEHNFIRQL
+1 M
-13 QLHNE
+13 
-18 KALVYVIDAYGG
+18 K
-30 LLKSIIRKQLYCLPE
+30 K
-45 RQEECMDDVL
+45 
-55 LNIWQN
+55 
-61 ISDFDETRNSF
+61 
-72 KNWAAAIARYRAVD
+72 
-86 YLRQYQRELMTVD
+86 
-99 IEGTAVA
+99 
-106 KEDKRLAAVMEQEIS
+106 
-121 EEVEKMLDCLK
+121 
-132 PMDRELFLRL
+132 
-142 YVDTIYQLLNDV
+142 TIYQLLNDV

-193 KIAAGAAAACAVTVG
+193 KIAAAVAACAVTVG

-236 KYEKEDTTTLKTE
+236 KYEKEDTDLYTKIGKNAEAVQEKTGKDEGDNYVTTMENNGVTISVSDVYCDGYVLYFTTTLKTE

-307 SPADSREKEIDLGL
+307 SPADSSEKEIDLGL

-376 AVNKEDNGVQVKNAV
+376 AINKEDNGVQVKNAV
-391 KTKAGLVLEVELP
+391 KTKAGLVLKVELP

-434 QKTMQH
+434 QKTVQH

>member
-1 MRIGEHNFIRQL
+1 M
-13 QLHNE
+13 
-18 KALVYVIDAYGG
+18 K
-30 LLKSIIRKQLYCLPE
+30 K
-45 RQEECMDDVL
+45 
-55 LNIWQN
+55 
-61 ISDFDETRNSF
+61 
-72 KNWAAAIARYRAVD
+72 
-86 YLRQYQRELMTVD
+86 
-99 IEGTAVA
+99 
-106 KEDKRLAAVMEQEIS
+106 
-121 EEVEKMLDCLK
+121 
-132 PMDRELFLRL
+132 
-142 YVDTIYQLLNDV
+142 TIYQLLNDV

-169 EKDRHKQTVLREVKR
+169 EKNRHKQTVLREVKR

-236 KYEKEDTTTLKTE
+236 KYEKEDTDLYTKIGKNAEAVQEKTGKDEGDDYVTTMENNGVTISVSDVYCDGYVLYFTTTLKTE

-376 AVNKEDNGVQVKNAV
+376 AVNKEDNGVQVKNAI

>member
-1 MRIGEHNFIRQL
+1 M
-13 QLHNE
+13 
-18 KALVYVIDAYGG
+18 K
-30 LLKSIIRKQLYCLPE
+30 K
-45 RQEECMDDVL
+45 
-55 LNIWQN
+55 
-61 ISDFDETRNSF
+61 
-72 KNWAAAIARYRAVD
+72 
-86 YLRQYQRELMTVD
+86 
-99 IEGTAVA
+99 
-106 KEDKRLAAVMEQEIS
+106 
-121 EEVEKMLDCLK
+121 
-132 PMDRELFLRL
+132 
-142 YVDTIYQLLNDV
+142 TIYQLLNDV

-184 MKNKKMKAW
+184 MKNKKMKVW

-236 KYEKEDTTTLKTE
+236 KYEKEDTDLYTKIGKNAEAVQEKTGKDEGDNYVTTMENNGVTISVSDVYCDGYVLYFTTTLKTE

-334 EFSGYLWDQWDD
+334 EFSGYLWDQWDA

-376 AVNKEDNGVQVKNAV
+376 AINKEDNGVQVKNAV

-478 QIP
+478 QIQ